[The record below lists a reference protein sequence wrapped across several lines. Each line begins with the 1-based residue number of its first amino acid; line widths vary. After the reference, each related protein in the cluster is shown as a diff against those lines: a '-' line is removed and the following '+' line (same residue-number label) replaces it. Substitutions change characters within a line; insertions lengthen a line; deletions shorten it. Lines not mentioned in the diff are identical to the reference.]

1 MFYKSLNGKC
11 QFHIVASCIVMAG
24 FSSVSSLDADT
35 ILYNGIQLPDQ
46 WPPRTGNPNSLEPM
60 VVPYLIN
67 PPQVIP
73 INVGRQLF
81 VDNFLIESTDMQRVY
96 HQAVKYEHNPV
107 FKPEYASE
115 LKRLGVVHLG
125 QGGIFYDPREKVFKM
140 FYTAGWRGPFSLAT
154 SSDLINWTRPQ
165 MMSCNSNVLIP
176 QSVDDHSCWLDINAV
191 DPDQRIKYNEYDRDQ
206 KRHIPYTSADGYKWS
221 KGIAVDSTSD
231 DYSSFFYNPFRQV
244 WVYSIRQREIHSI
257 RGREILG
264 RNRYYHE
271 CPDFLKGFNWS
282 NSVYWTNTDS
292 LDKPEPME
300 GYPNAG
306 EVPQLYSLNA
316 VAYESLMVGMH
327 YIWRGPNNK
336 IIEEGKFPK
345 LIDLELGFSRDGFHW
360 YRPADRKPFIAGTR
374 QDGDW
379 DRAYLHSTT
388 GVFVIYDDKLVF
400 PYSGFS
406 GIAPDG
412 SRHHYAGASI
422 GIASLRRDGFA
433 SMNGAGKTR
442 TLTTRAVKFDGSYL
456 FVNVD
461 CPKGELYIEVLD
473 ENGKVIAPFSKDN
486 CKPICIDSTKQLLEW
501 KTANDLSKLRNMPV
515 KFRFYLTNGNL
526 YSFWVSS
533 NSSGASNGYVGAG
546 GPDYDGVMDK

>member
-1 MFYKSLNGKC
+1 
-11 QFHIVASCIVMAG
+11 
-24 FSSVSSLDADT
+24 
-35 ILYNGIQLPDQ
+35 
-46 WPPRTGNPNSLEPM
+46 
-60 VVPYLIN
+60 
-67 PPQVIP
+67 
-73 INVGRQLF
+73 
-81 VDNFLIESTDMQRVY
+81 
-96 HQAVKYEHNPV
+96 
-107 FKPEYASE
+107 
-115 LKRLGVVHLG
+115 
-125 QGGIFYDPREKVFKM
+125 
-140 FYTAGWRGPFSLAT
+140 
-154 SSDLINWTRPQ
+154 
-165 MMSCNSNVLIP
+165 
-176 QSVDDHSCWLDINAV
+176 
-191 DPDQRIKYNEYDRDQ
+191 
-206 KRHIPYTSADGYKWS
+206 
-221 KGIAVDSTSD
+221 
-231 DYSSFFYNPFRQV
+231 
-244 WVYSIRQREIHSI
+244 
-257 RGREILG
+257 
-264 RNRYYHE
+264 
-271 CPDFLKGFNWS
+271 
-282 NSVYWTNTDS
+282 
-292 LDKPEPME
+292 ME

-442 TLTTRAVKFDGSYL
+442 TLTTRTVKFDGSYL